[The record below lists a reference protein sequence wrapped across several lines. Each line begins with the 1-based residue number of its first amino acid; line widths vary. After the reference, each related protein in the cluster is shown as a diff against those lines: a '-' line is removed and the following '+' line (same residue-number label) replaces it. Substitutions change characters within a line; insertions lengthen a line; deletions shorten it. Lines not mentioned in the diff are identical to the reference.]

1 MGMLVLLVEGPEVS
15 ISATASQHLAR
26 LGVSRVEV
34 LRQAG
39 TTAVVLEGW
48 AFDPGSADGIAATVA
63 PGLEVRTLQPLMR
76 VLIGD
81 IADESRA
88 KRRT

>member
-1 MGMLVLLVEGPEVS
+1 MVVFLVEGPEVS
-15 ISATASQHLAR
+15 ISASTSQRLAR

-48 AFDPGSADGIAATVA
+48 AFDPASADGIGATLA
-63 PGLEVRTLQPLMR
+63 PGLEVRTYQPLMR
-76 VLIGD
+76 VLVGDIGD
-81 IADESRA
+81 EAGA